1 MFINPI
7 TPPVIA
13 AMTTNHPP
21 QNASN
26 HKMDER
32 ENLIRVTIILEQLA
46 KKVDAIQVS
55 MDRIENEFIVKAT
68 AEAAVASTKV
78 DRLEKIVFGTIGVL
92 AVEVIVLI
100 HSIFENNG

>member
-1 MFINPI
+1 MEH
-7 TPPVIA
+7 T
-13 AMTTNHPP
+13 P
-21 QNASN
+21 QNGSSN
-26 HKMDER
+26 IVMDEK

-55 MDRIENEFIVKAT
+55 IDRIENEFIVKAT
-68 AEAAVASTKV
+68 SEAAVINTKV

-100 HSIFENNG
+100 HSIFESNG